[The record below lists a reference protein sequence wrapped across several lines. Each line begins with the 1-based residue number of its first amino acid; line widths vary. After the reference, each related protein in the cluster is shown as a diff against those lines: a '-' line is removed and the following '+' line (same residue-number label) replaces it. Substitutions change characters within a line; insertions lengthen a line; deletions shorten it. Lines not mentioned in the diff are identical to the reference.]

1 MAREPARGSGLQGLE
16 ERLRRLRELQ
26 DAILSCNRCPRL
38 RRFDVEVGLNPPRRF
53 RGQAYWSRP
62 VPSLGDPLAP
72 IVVVGMAP
80 APHGGNRTGRMFTG
94 DQSGNNF
101 FRALYEACLANKP
114 TSVSRDDGLQVY
126 HVYITASLHCA
137 PPDNKPLRE
146 EIGNCFPYLKEELSL
161 LPNARVFVAL
171 GRLAFD
177 QLCKVFNVRFE
188 FKHGAEYRLPDGR
201 WLIAS
206 YHPSPRN
213 VNTGT
218 LTIEDLRNIFERAK
232 QLAGIG
238 DKCERPS

>member
-1 MAREPARGSGLQGLE
+1 MSEPD
-16 ERLRRLRELQ
+16 ERLAALRNLQ
-26 DAILSCNRCPRL
+26 DRILGCNLCPRL
-38 RRFDVEVGLNPPRRF
+38 RKFDVEVGLNPPRRF

-101 FRALYEACLANKP
+101 FRALYEAGLANKP
-114 TSVSRDDGLQVY
+114 VSVSRDDGLEV
-126 HVYITASLHCA
+126 HLVYITAVLHCA
-137 PPDNKPLRE
+137 PPDNKPLPQE
-146 EIGNCFPYLKEELSL
+146 VANCSRYLEKEVRL

-177 QLCKVFNVRFE
+177 VLARILGVRCQ
-188 FKHGAEYRLPDGR
+188 FKHGQECRLPDGR

-213 VNTGT
+213 VNTGA
-218 LTIEDLRNIFERAK
+218 LTIDMLRSVLERAK
-232 QLAGIG
+232 ELAGVG
-238 DKCERPS
+238 VEGRAG